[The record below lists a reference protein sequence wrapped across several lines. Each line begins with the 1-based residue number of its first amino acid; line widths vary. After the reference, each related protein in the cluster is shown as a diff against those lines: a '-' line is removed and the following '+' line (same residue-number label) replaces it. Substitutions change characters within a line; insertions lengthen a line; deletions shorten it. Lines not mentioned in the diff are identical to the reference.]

1 MLNEQTFKIGLKML
15 RTCFGYEP
23 EDKSA
28 TQILYRLLMNEEDSQ
43 FQDAIAALCNER
55 EKLYPGD
62 NIVAIIKTKMAELKE
77 KAYQFQLKQEQEQEL
92 IEFRKLAARTI
103 ERTEEETQRVLSNV
117 EKMKQRLGLHFRK
130 PLLLEGK

>member
-15 RTCFGYEP
+15 KTCFGYEP

-55 EKLYPGD
+55 EKLYPSD
-62 NIVAIIKTKMAELKE
+62 NIVAIIKAKIAELRE
-77 KAYQFQLKQEQEQEL
+77 KAFMIAQKQETERQRLEWRQL
-92 IEFRKLAARTI
+92 IEQHQNRTDK
-103 ERTEEETQRVLSNV
+103 ETQRVLANV

-130 PLLLEGK
+130 PLLLEDK